1 EMKDSNLQAIV
12 ISLSLADN
20 WEEAR
25 LEWTRVKLEKIDK
38 TMESK
43 CLCGKAHLQ
52 KVYSV
57 SRTDLSNIKLS
68 PIGSSCIKKFQNK
81 ELIKSLK
88 KAERE
93 YRLRTN
99 SDFSSLKEIMD
110 LDSLAEYYQKGYFK
124 ADRGNHFDPWNDYQ
138 LFKLA
143 LSGKQAER
151 QLAFHK
157 IERILY
163 VVNDYLRPELNQVF
177 DVEAYLKKLR
187 RWKLHERVA
196 ATLRKN
202 AIEREK
208 LLAQREREVERERQR
223 QLDLQR
229 WAQKK
234 QELLAWLDGQ
244 TDEETIAFKDSL
256 DFQMEDRE
264 ICHIIEEHQNF
275 LERKEAQERVA
286 IAEQNRKQA
295 RVKSL
300 CDWLRSQ
307 NRMDDL
313 KKVQTIES
321 VDKQLFMLEKWHS
334 DYVHHRRMEQR
345 QQEELKCV
353 VLELRRQ
360 VKKYY
365 PYTERAKKCI
375 EFVDSLDDL
384 REQESWLQR
393 FLELMKKRGF

>member
-1 EMKDSNLQAIV
+1 MKDSNLQTIV

-25 LEWTRVKLEKIDK
+25 QEWTRVKLEKIDK

-57 SRTDLSNIKLS
+57 SRTDLSNIMLS

-81 ELIKSLK
+81 ELTKSLK

-110 LDSLAEYYQKGYFK
+110 LDSLDEYYQKGYFK

-143 LSGKQAER
+143 LSGKQADR

-163 VVNDYLRPELNQVF
+163 VVNDYLRPELNQVI

-196 ATLRKN
+196 AALRKKSL
-202 AIEREK
+202 EREK
-208 LLAQREREVERERQR
+208 LLAQREREAERERQR
-223 QLDLQR
+223 LLDLQR

-234 QELLAWLDGQ
+234 QDLLAWLDGQ
-244 TDEETIAFKDSL
+244 SDKETIAFKDSL

-264 ICHIIEEHQNF
+264 ICHIIEEYQNF

-286 IAEQNRKQA
+286 IAELERKQA

-300 CDWLRSQ
+300 CDWLCSQ
-307 NRMDDL
+307 NRLDDL
-313 KKVQTIES
+313 KTVQTIES
-321 VDKQLFMLEKWHS
+321 VDRQLFMLEKWHS
-334 DYVHHRRMEQR
+334 DYVQHRRMEQK

>member
-1 EMKDSNLQAIV
+1 MKDSNLQAIV

-81 ELIKSLK
+81 ELTKSLK
-88 KAERE
+88 RAERE

-110 LDSLAEYYQKGYFK
+110 LDSLDEYYQKGYFK

-177 DVEAYLKKLR
+177 DVDAYLKKLR

-196 ATLRKN
+196 AALRRK
-202 AIEREK
+202 ALEREK
-208 LLAQREREVERERQR
+208 ILAQREREAELERQR

-229 WAQKK
+229 WSQKK
-234 QELLAWLDGQ
+234 QDLLAWLDRQ
-244 TDEETIAFKDSL
+244 FDEESIALKNLLDS
-256 DFQMEDRE
+256 QMEDRE
-264 ICHIIEEHQNF
+264 ICHKIVEHQNF

-286 IAEQNRKQA
+286 IAERERKQV

-300 CDWLRSQ
+300 CDWLRSH
-307 NRMDDL
+307 NRLDDL
-313 KKVQTIES
+313 KKIQTIEG
-321 VDKQLFMLEKWHS
+321 VDMKLFMLEKWHS

-384 REQESWLQR
+384 QAQRDWLQR
-393 FLELMKKRGF
+393 FLKLMKKSGF

>member
-1 EMKDSNLQAIV
+1 MKDSNLQAIV

-25 LEWTRVKLEKIDK
+25 QEWTKVKLEKIDK

-81 ELIKSLK
+81 ELTKSLK

-93 YRLRTN
+93 YRLR
-99 SDFSSLKEIMD
+99 SSSEFSSLKEILD
-110 LDSLAEYYQKGYFK
+110 LDSLEEYYQKGYFK
-124 ADRGNHFDPWNDYQ
+124 ADRGNRYDPWNDYQ

-143 LSGKQAER
+143 LSRKQSER

-157 IERILY
+157 MERILY

-196 ATLRKN
+196 AALRKK
-202 AIEREK
+202 ALEREK
-208 LLAQREREVERERQR
+208 LLAKREREAERERQR

-234 QELLAWLDGQ
+234 QDLLAWLDEQ
-244 TDEETIAFKDSL
+244 FDEESIALKTSL
-256 DFQMEDRE
+256 DSQMEDRE
-264 ICHIIEEHQNF
+264 ICHKIVEHQNF
-275 LERKEAQERVA
+275 LERKEAQERLA
-286 IAEQNRKQA
+286 IAELERKQA
-295 RVKSL
+295 RVKCL

-307 NRMDDL
+307 NRLDDL
-313 KKVQTIES
+313 KTVQNIES
-321 VDKQLFMLEKWHS
+321 LDKQLFMLERLHTA
-334 DYVHHRRMEQR
+334 YQLHRRMEQR
-345 QQEELKCV
+345 QQDELLCV

-375 EFVDSLDDL
+375 EFVDGLDDL
-384 REQESWLQR
+384 QEQRDWLQR
-393 FLELMKKRGF
+393 FLKLMKKSGF

>member
-1 EMKDSNLQAIV
+1 MKDSNLQAIV

-25 LEWTRVKLEKIDK
+25 QEWTRVKLEKIDK

-57 SRTDLSNIKLS
+57 SRTDLSDIKLS

-81 ELIKSLK
+81 KLTKSLK

-93 YRLRTN
+93 FRLRSN

-110 LDSLAEYYQKGYFK
+110 LDSLDEYYQKGYFK
-124 ADRGNHFDPWNDYQ
+124 ADRGNRYDPWNDYQ

-143 LSGKQAER
+143 LSGKQSER

-157 IERILY
+157 MERILY

-177 DVEAYLKKLR
+177 DVEDYLKKLR
-187 RWKLHERVA
+187 RWKLHDRVA
-196 ATLRKN
+196 AALRKN
-202 AIEREK
+202 ALEREN
-208 LLAQREREVERERQR
+208 LLAQREREAERERQR

-229 WAQKK
+229 WTQKK
-234 QELLAWLDGQ
+234 QDLLAWLDGQ
-244 TDEETIAFKDSL
+244 SDKESIALKNSL
-256 DFQMEDRE
+256 DSQTEDRE
-264 ICHIIEEHQNF
+264 ICHKIEEHQIF
-275 LERKEAQERVA
+275 LKRKEAQERLA
-286 IAEQNRKQA
+286 IAELERKQA
-295 RVKSL
+295 RVKCL
-300 CDWLRSQ
+300 FDWLRSQ
-307 NRMDDL
+307 NRLDDL
-313 KKVQTIES
+313 KTVQTIES
-321 VDKQLFMLEKWHS
+321 LDNQLFMLEKWHS

-345 QQEELKCV
+345 QQDELLCV

-375 EFVDSLDDL
+375 EFVDGLGDL
-384 REQESWLQR
+384 QEQHDWLQR
-393 FLELMKKRGF
+393 FLELMKKCGF